1 MEKFVTLNN
10 GIKMPRLGFGV
21 YQIDDL
27 AQAQQVVEDGLE
39 VGYRLVDTAQIYGN
53 EQAVG
58 DAIKHSNVPR
68 EDIFITSKIWVD
80 DYGYDNTLKAFD
92 DSMKKLQLDYIDLYL
107 IHKPYNDYYGTWR
120 ALERLYQEGRI
131 RAIGVSSFWNE
142 RLADLITFNDVKPAV
157 NQIETNVWN
166 QEWKSQQY
174 MEKEGVQPE
183 AWAPFAEGAN
193 HIFTNPLLEEIAEK
207 HHKTTAQVMLRWF
220 LQRNYVV
227 IPKSVHKKRLAENYD
242 VFDFELSAE
251 DMVKIASMDTQT
263 SLFFNHQEASTID
276 LFLGFLGRK

>member
-1 MEKFVTLNN
+1 MKDYVILNN
-10 GIKMPRLGFGV
+10 GVKMPRLGFGV
-21 YQIDDL
+21 YQIYDL
-27 AQAQQVVEDGLE
+27 AQTQQGVEKGLE

-58 DAIKHSNVPR
+58 DALVHSSIPR
-68 EDIFITSKIWVD
+68 EDIFVTSKIWVD
-80 DYGYDNTLKAFD
+80 KYGYDQTLQAFD
-92 DSMKKLQLDYIDLYL
+92 DSMKKLKLDYIDLYL

-120 ALERLYQEGRI
+120 ALERLYKEGRI

-193 HIFTNPLLEEIAEK
+193 HIFTNPVLQKIAEK
-207 HHKTTAQVMLRWF
+207 HHKTTAKVMLRWF

-227 IPKSVHKKRLAENYD
+227 IPKSIHKNRLMENFD
-242 VFDFELSAE
+242 VFDFELDNE
-251 DMVKIASMDTQT
+251 DMALIKTLDQGYSVLEDEMDPEIAES
-263 SLFFNHQEASTID
+263 F
-276 LFLGFLGRK
+276 R

>member
-1 MEKFVTLNN
+1 MKDYVILNN
-10 GIKMPRLGFGV
+10 GVKMPRLGFGV

-27 AQAQQVVEDGLE
+27 AQTQQVVENGLE

-58 DAIKHSNVPR
+58 DALVHSSIPR
-68 EDIFITSKIWVD
+68 EDIFVTSKIWVD
-80 DYGYDNTLKAFD
+80 KYGYDQTLQAFD
-92 DSMKKLQLDYIDLYL
+92 DSMKKLKLDYIDLYL
-107 IHKPYNDYYGTWR
+107 IHKPYNDYYSTWR
-120 ALERLYQEGRI
+120 ALERLYKEGRI

-193 HIFTNPLLEEIAEK
+193 HIFTNPVLQKIAEK

-227 IPKSVHKKRLAENYD
+227 IPKSVHRERLAENFD
-242 VFDFELSAE
+242 VFDFELDDDDMALIKTLDQGYSVLEDEMDPEIAE
-251 DMVKIASMDTQT
+251 S
-263 SLFFNHQEASTID
+263 F
-276 LFLGFLGRK
+276 R

>member
-1 MEKFVTLNN
+1 MKDYVILNN
-10 GIKMPRLGFGV
+10 GVKMPRLGFGV

-27 AQAQQVVEDGLE
+27 AQTQQVVENGLE

-58 DAIKHSNVPR
+58 DALVHSSIPR
-68 EDIFITSKIWVD
+68 EDIFVTSKIWVD
-80 DYGYDNTLKAFD
+80 KYGYDQTLQAFD
-92 DSMKKLQLDYIDLYL
+92 DSMKKLKLDYIDLYL
-107 IHKPYNDYYGTWR
+107 IHKPYKDYYGTLR
-120 ALERLYQEGRI
+120 ALERLYKEGRI

-193 HIFTNPLLEEIAEK
+193 HIFTNPVLQKIAEK

-227 IPKSVHKKRLAENYD
+227 IPKSIHKNRLMENFD
-242 VFDFELSAE
+242 VFDFELDDE
-251 DMVKIASMDTQT
+251 DMGLIKTLDQGYSVLEDEMDPEIAES
-263 SLFFNHQEASTID
+263 F
-276 LFLGFLGRK
+276 R

>member
-1 MEKFVTLNN
+1 MKDYVILNN
-10 GIKMPRLGFGV
+10 GVKMPRLGFGV

-27 AQAQQVVEDGLE
+27 AQTQQVVENGLE

-58 DAIKHSNVPR
+58 DALVHSSIPR
-68 EDIFITSKIWVD
+68 EDIFVTSKIWVD
-80 DYGYDNTLKAFD
+80 KYGYDQTLQAFD
-92 DSMKKLQLDYIDLYL
+92 DSMKKLKLDYIDLYL
-107 IHKPYNDYYGTWR
+107 THKPYNDYYGTWR
-120 ALERLYQEGRI
+120 ALERLYKEGRI

-193 HIFTNPLLEEIAEK
+193 HIFTNPVLQKIAEK

-227 IPKSVHKKRLAENYD
+227 IPKSIHKNRLMENFD
-242 VFDFELSAE
+242 VFDFELDNE
-251 DMVKIASMDTQT
+251 DMALIKTLDQGYSVLEDEMDPEIAES
-263 SLFFNHQEASTID
+263 F
-276 LFLGFLGRK
+276 R

>member
-1 MEKFVTLNN
+1 MKDYVILNN
-10 GIKMPRLGFGV
+10 GVKMPRLGFGV

-27 AQAQQVVEDGLE
+27 AQTQQVVENGLE

-58 DAIKHSNVPR
+58 DALVHSSIPR
-68 EDIFITSKIWVD
+68 EDIFVTSKIWVD
-80 DYGYDNTLKAFD
+80 KYGYDHTLQAFD

-120 ALERLYQEGRI
+120 ALERLYKEGRI

-193 HIFTNPLLEEIAEK
+193 HIFTNPVLQKIAEK

-220 LQRNYVV
+220 LPRNYVV
-227 IPKSVHKKRLAENYD
+227 IPKSVHKARLAENFD
-242 VFDFELSAE
+242 VFDFELDDE
-251 DMVKIASMDTQT
+251 DMALIKTLDQGYSVLEDEMDPEIAES
-263 SLFFNHQEASTID
+263 F
-276 LFLGFLGRK
+276 R

>member
-1 MEKFVTLNN
+1 MEKYVTLNS
-10 GIKMPRLGFGV
+10 GVKMPRLGFGV
-21 YQIDDL
+21 YQINDL
-27 AQAQQVVEDGLE
+27 AQTQQVVEDGLE

-68 EDIFITSKIWVD
+68 EDIFVTSKVWVD
-80 DYGYDNTLKAFD
+80 DYGYDATLKAFD
-92 DSMKKLQLDYIDLYL
+92 ETMKKLQLDYL

-120 ALERLYQEGRI
+120 AMERLYKEGRI

-142 RLADLITFNDVKPAV
+142 RLADLITFNNVKPAV

-166 QEWKSQQY
+166 QEWKSQAY

-183 AWAPFAEGAN
+183 AWAPFAEGAE
-193 HIFTNPLLEEIAEK
+193 HIFTNPVLAEIAQK
-207 HHKTTAQVMLRWF
+207 HGKTTAQVMIRWF

-227 IPKSVHKKRLAENYD
+227 IPKSVHKARLAENFD
-242 VFDFELSAE
+242 VFDFEIDAE
-251 DMVKIASMDTQT
+251 DMAKIKTLDQEHSVLEDEMDPEIAE
-263 SLFFNHQEASTID
+263 SF
-276 LFLGFLGRK
+276 R